1 MGKIEITLSPEAQ
14 REFGELLENRAVAGL
29 AKRYLKELNDFPPE
43 GWGDIHE
50 KDGKGFFKSD
60 NHVIFD
66 IQGRIFYNK
75 DHQINAVEIDRFR
88 LRPKPEK
95 AS

>member
-1 MGKIEITLSPEAQ
+1 MEKIEISLSPQAQ
-14 REFGELLENRAVAGL
+14 KEFEELLENVSVNGL
-29 AKRYLKELNDFPPE
+29 AKRYLKELDDFPPE

-66 IQGRIFYNK
+66 IQGRISYDKN
-75 DHQINAVEIDRFR
+75 HRIVAVEIDRFR
-88 LRPKPEK
+88 LRQK
-95 AS
+95 A